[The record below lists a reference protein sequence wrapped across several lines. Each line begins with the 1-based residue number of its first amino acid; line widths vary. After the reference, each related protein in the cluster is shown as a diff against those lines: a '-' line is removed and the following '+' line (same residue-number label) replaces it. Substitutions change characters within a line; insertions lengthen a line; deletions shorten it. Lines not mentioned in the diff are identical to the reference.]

1 MQASNHSFIAT
12 ADKGKVSAI
21 FLSPAKSI
29 ATLVLGHGAGADM
42 RHAHMQAIANS
53 LAAAGI
59 ATLRFNFPYM
69 EAGGKRTD
77 SKGICTETIGNALIC
92 ANQLG
97 ESSTLLLGGH
107 SFGGRMASHFVA
119 ESNPDIAGLIYYSFP
134 LHPAGKPGT
143 SRADHLKSISIPQL
157 FLSGTHDRLADLTL
171 LRGVVTGLKQAKIH
185 ELDTADHSFRILK
198 RSRESAEDVYK
209 EVARVTAEFAET
221 VTGR

>member
-1 MQASNHSFIAT
+1 MKVRVSITRRPGILDPEGKAITRALGDLGFAEV
-12 ADKGKVSAI
+12 ADVRTGKLLILEVSA
-21 FLSPAKSI
+21 
-29 ATLVLGHGAGADM
+29 
-42 RHAHMQAIANS
+42 
-53 LAAAGI
+53 
-59 ATLRFNFPYM
+59 
-69 EAGGKRTD
+69 
-77 SKGICTETIGNALIC
+77 
-92 ANQLG
+92 
-97 ESSTLLLGGH
+97 
-107 SFGGRMASHFVA
+107 
-119 ESNPDIAGLIYYSFP
+119 P